1 MVMQYVAFGRAIKHA
16 IAASYVCTSVRLGLK
31 HRIMFPRA
39 GACPDVVIAVQYFP
53 HTGTVLASHDSC
65 HKDTLELPPANL
77 AAGRPWN
84 VITPYEARGR

>member
-1 MVMQYVAFGRAIKHA
+1 
-16 IAASYVCTSVRLGLK
+16 
-31 HRIMFPRA
+31 MFPRA
-39 GACPDVVIAVQYFP
+39 GACRPDVVIAVQYFP

-84 VITPYEARGR
+84 VITPYEAWGR